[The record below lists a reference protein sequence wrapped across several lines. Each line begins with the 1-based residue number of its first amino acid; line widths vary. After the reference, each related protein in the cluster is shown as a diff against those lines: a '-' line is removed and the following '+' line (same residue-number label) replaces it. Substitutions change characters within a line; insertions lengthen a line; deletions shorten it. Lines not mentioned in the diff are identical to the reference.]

1 MEKENHF
8 DVLIIG
14 AGISGIDAAYHIQKH
29 CDWVRNK
36 GQLYFQFQ
44 IRITILTHVCTA
56 HFCKTLFL
64 PKYCSSDNIQDP
76 ILTLTKSNLTQ
87 PNPTLIKIL

>member
-36 GQLYFQFQ
+36 GHLYFHFQ
-44 IRITILTHVCTA
+44 IIHKKQV
-56 HFCKTLFL
+56 LFL
-64 PKYCSSDNIQDP
+64 
-76 ILTLTKSNLTQ
+76 SNLV
-87 PNPTLIKIL
+87 

>member
-29 CDWVRNK
+29 CHWVRNK
-36 GQLYFQFQ
+36 N
-44 IRITILTHVCTA
+44 
-56 HFCKTLFL
+56 KTSVF
-64 PKYCSSDNIQDP
+64 SVF
-76 ILTLTKSNLTQ
+76 SN
-87 PNPTLIKIL
+87 PP

>member
-29 CDWVRNK
+29 CDWVGNK
-36 GQLYFQFQ
+36 VHLY
-44 IRITILTHVCTA
+44 
-56 HFCKTLFL
+56 
-64 PKYCSSDNIQDP
+64 
-76 ILTLTKSNLTQ
+76 
-87 PNPTLIKIL
+87 

>member
-1 MEKENHF
+1 MEKSSDHQEVLGKMEKENHF

-36 GQLYFQFQ
+36 GHLCFHFQ
-44 IRITILTHVCTA
+44 IRITILTHISM
-56 HFCKTLFL
+56 
-64 PKYCSSDNIQDP
+64 YCSFLHDP
-76 ILTLTKSNLTQ
+76 ILTHVL
-87 PNPTLIKIL
+87 LIQESA

>member
-1 MEKENHF
+1 MLLQELAVANHKSDYLEILEQSSEHHQEIGKMEKENHF

-36 GQLYFQFQ
+36 STTSEFSVF
-44 IRITILTHVCTA
+44 
-56 HFCKTLFL
+56 
-64 PKYCSSDNIQDP
+64 
-76 ILTLTKSNLTQ
+76 SN
-87 PNPTLIKIL
+87 PP